1 MIGWLVVAGALVVG
15 YLLGAIPTGLLIG
28 KWFAGIDIREH
39 GSKNIGF
46 TNAMRVLGWRLG
58 VPVLLIDVGK
68 AVAAVLVLPMVAR
81 LVAGGAVPLEPLA
94 VYVGAAVLLGN
105 LVNVFLGGKGG
116 KGVATALG
124 VFLALAW
131 LPTLVALGVFL
142 VVLAATRYV
151 SLGSILAAVVLPV
164 GVLLTQGHHALFWM
178 TLLISTAVIVKHR
191 ANIARLMAGTE
202 NKVGRRQAAPA
213 TDKP

>member
-1 MIGWLVVAGALVVG
+1 MIGWLAVAGALVVG

-46 TNAMRVLGWRLG
+46 TNALRVLGWKLG
-58 VPVLLIDVGK
+58 VPVLVIDVGK
-68 AVAAVLVLPMVAR
+68 AVAAVLLLPMLAR
-81 LVAGGAVPLEPLA
+81 LVAGGALPLEPLA
-94 VYVGAAVLLGN
+94 VFVGAAVLLGN
-105 LVNVFLGGKGG
+105 LVNVFLGGGGG

-142 VVLAATRYV
+142 VALAATRYV

-164 GVLLTQGHHALFWM
+164 GVLLTQGHKALFWM
-178 TLLISTAVIVKHR
+178 TLAISIAVIVKHR

-202 NKVGRRQAAPA
+202 NKVGRRKAAA
-213 TDKP
+213 DKT